1 MDRTINILGTEYKV
15 IEDESLTDEGCDG
28 KVSVFDPVIR
38 IRPYRAM
45 LDSNDSDSEKK
56 ACYRETMRHE
66 VIHAAFKET
75 GNEDYMSDERL
86 VQILAVL
93 FPKLNRIFGELGVQA

>member
-1 MDRTINILGTEYKV
+1 MDRTINILGTEYR
-15 IEDESLTDEGCDG
+15 IIDDESIIDDGYDG

-38 IRPYRAM
+38 IRPYRCM
-45 LDSNDSDSEKK
+45 LESGDSDNEKK

-66 VIHAAFKET
+66 IFHAAFKEI
-75 GNEDYMSDERL
+75 GSEDYMSDERL